1 MHISAPVLIQENTAP
16 EVRAD
21 LEAFFYDF
29 EVTPP
34 DAGRQPKT
42 SADEGLVGPL
52 GLDYPRQAPE
62 TLAIPGIRT
71 AVLPLNLPQRFAC
84 WLHWNQA
91 ASSCR
96 TARISFEPTG
106 RIDAVASVTSA

>member
-1 MHISAPVLIQENTAP
+1 MTQVPNDVENRP
-16 EVRAD
+16 
-21 LEAFFYDF
+21 LER
-29 EVTPP
+29 
-34 DAGRQPKT
+34 GRIKVM
-42 SADEGLVGPL
+42 VGPV

-106 RIDAVASVTSA
+106 RIDAVASVTNA

>member
-1 MHISAPVLIQENTAP
+1 MDQRCPL
-16 EVRAD
+16 
-21 LEAFFYDF
+21 
-29 EVTPP
+29 P
-34 DAGRQPKT
+34 DAGRIVFYDLAVSPSDAGRQAKT
-42 SADEGLVGPL
+42 SMGWLGPL

-91 ASSCR
+91 ASSWR
-96 TARISFEPTG
+96 TTTAPTSP
-106 RIDAVASVTSA
+106 VFNP